1 MRRIED
7 FYEEVEVIDEA
18 IRGFWLRWTEL
29 EPNTWEEDKK
39 VVQLTLLLRRT
50 INGQEKQLPIMS
62 KAVVF
67 DAHITPPRLKAC
79 MKHDIAQL
87 IRELADSL
95 DEEYMNRRKR
105 Q

>member
-18 IRGFWLRWTEL
+18 IRGFWLIWTEL
-29 EPNTWEEDKK
+29 KPETWGENEKM
-39 VVQLTLLLRRT
+39 VQLTLCLRR
-50 INGQEKQLPIMS
+50 IIKGRQEQIPIMS

-105 Q
+105 